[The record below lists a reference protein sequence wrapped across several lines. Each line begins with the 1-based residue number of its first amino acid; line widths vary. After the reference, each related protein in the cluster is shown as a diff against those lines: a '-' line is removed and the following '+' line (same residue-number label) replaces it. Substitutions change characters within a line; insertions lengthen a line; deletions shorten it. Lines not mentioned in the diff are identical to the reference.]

1 MVMKD
6 NTYNGWTN
14 WETWQILLWASNE
27 EHLYKQVNKFVEWAS
42 RRVGFE
48 LKVKQFFHDMFPEG
62 TPDMDGAEEMKNVNW
77 QEIAEH
83 LEEWND

>member
-1 MVMKD
+1 MQD
-6 NTYNGWTN
+6 NTYNGWAN

-27 EHLYKQVNKFVEWAS
+27 EDLHKQTTRFVRWAS
-42 RRVGFE
+42 WRDGFD
-48 LKVKQFFHDMFPEG
+48 LKVKTFFYDMFPNG
-62 TPDMDGAEEMKNVNW
+62 TPDMEGIQDMEAVNW

>member
-1 MVMKD
+1 MKD

-42 RRVGFE
+42 WRVGFD
-48 LKVKQFFHDMFPEG
+48 LKVKHFFYDMFPDG
-62 TPDMDGAEEMKNVNW
+62 TPDMDGVEDMKNVNW

-83 LEEWND
+83 LEEWHD